1 MTIKSKAFSII
12 SRLLPFKIIAL
23 NSNPILLYHSIFK
36 QVPKNMMDG
45 LDNVMPEILF
55 EQISFLKKHYEI
67 ISVDDYIG
75 LRDKNGYAC
84 LTFDD
89 GYKTVLDRGLE
100 VFESLNLPITIFLN
114 TSSLEG
120 KIFWRDK
127 VRFIIN
133 NNLVEEFKNF
143 TTKMIRTNGH
153 DFYKYTKNKNNNSI
167 IIENEIDK
175 FIEHKN
181 IGSQLNSYSIDSS
194 KYFIN
199 HPLVSY
205 GNHSH
210 NHYVMSSLTFDEQFQ
225 EINNTK
231 KVLIDNGINHSKVF
245 SLPFGGPDDFNDDT
259 INILENEGYD
269 AMLMSQNLLNFPF
282 SADKTRGN
290 IILLERFMPKSM
302 LLPTTMKEI
311 FFRTIKNQF

>member
-143 TTKMIRTNGH
+143 TTKMIRTN
-153 DFYKYTKNKNNNSI
+153 TMI
-167 IIENEIDK
+167 
-175 FIEHKN
+175 
-181 IGSQLNSYSIDSS
+181 
-194 KYFIN
+194 FIN
-199 HPLVSY
+199 TLK
-205 GNHSH
+205 
-210 NHYVMSSLTFDEQFQ
+210 
-225 EINNTK
+225 IR
-231 KVLIDNGINHSKVF
+231 I
-245 SLPFGGPDDFNDDT
+245 
-259 INILENEGYD
+259 
-269 AMLMSQNLLNFPF
+269 
-282 SADKTRGN
+282 
-290 IILLERFMPKSM
+290 IILL
-302 LLPTTMKEI
+302 LLKMRSI
-311 FFRTIKNQF
+311 NL

>member
-36 QVPKNMMDG
+36 QIPKNLEDG
-45 LDNVMPEILF
+45 LDNVTPEILF
-55 EQISFLKKHYEI
+55 EQISYLKKYYEI
-67 ISVDDYIG
+67 ISVDDYLN

-84 LTFDD
+84 ITFDD
-89 GYKTVLDRGLE
+89 GYKTVLDHGLP

-127 VRFIIN
+127 VRYIIN
-133 NNLVEEFKNF
+133 NNLVDEFEDF
-143 TTKMIRTNGH
+143 AIETIRTN
-153 DFYKYTKNKNNNSI
+153 DKEFYNYTKNKNNNSI
-167 IIENEIDK
+167 IVENEINK
-175 FIEHKN
+175 FIEYKN
-181 IGSQLNSYSIDSS
+181 INTKIQSYSLDSRR
-194 KYFIN
+194 YFIN
-199 HPLVSY
+199 HPLISY

-210 NHYVMSSLTFDEQFQ
+210 NHYVMSSLSFDEQFQ
-225 EINNTK
+225 EIRHAK
-231 KVLIDNGINHSKVF
+231 KALIKNGLKPSKVF
-245 SLPFGGPDDFNDDT
+245 SLPFGRLDDFNDDT
-259 INILENEGYD
+259 INILENEGYE

-282 SADKTRGN
+282 SPDKSRGN
-290 IILLERFMPKSM
+290 IILLERFMPKRK

-311 FFRTIKNQF
+311 FLKNSQK